1 MTTTDDTGTAA
12 QPTGDGTGDAVD
24 TQVSGTNGAAVAPQ
38 GRSGKTVAVPLD
50 GRVIRPTRVISAA
63 ALRAVIRDGEA
74 AALSTVETRTQSGPP
89 PQKAQLLSSTRL
101 VDLVGSQPDDTSA
114 PEDAPMPVK
123 SKADP
128 DDAGRVT
135 SPANDDV
142 AADRSR
148 RNVSRGRR
156 SEAGN
161 RTRADDLAPDARE
174 EEEVDV
180 AQPREPKQRKSRPL
194 RKRNPR
200 SFSSDVPGSRYLP
213 GFLDTPWRR
222 FLLFWGTAAAAG
234 SYAGIRVWFSTW
246 ANDPIH
252 QVDGV
257 LAYAITLVA
266 FTIGVLIFR
275 ATKFSPF
282 ALFGLLVLAAWLG
295 STYGPDALPLV
306 YPHTAK
312 AGLSPY
318 DTKLLA
324 NAIGLIGPMAWWM
337 WLVRRKFWLWRWLAC
352 ALLSSSI
359 LACAMFTTA
368 S

>member
-1 MTTTDDTGTAA
+1 VTTTDDTGTTAE
-12 QPTGDGTGDAVD
+12 PTVDGKGDAVD
-24 TQVSGTNGAAVAPQ
+24 TQVSGTNGAALAPQ
-38 GRSGKTVAVPLD
+38 GRSSKTVAVPLD
-50 GRVIRPTRVISAA
+50 GRVITPTRVISAA
-63 ALRAVIRDGEA
+63 SPRAVIRDGEA
-74 AALSTVETRTQSGPP
+74 AALSPVETRPQSGPP

-101 VDLVGSQPDDTSA
+101 VELVGSQPHDTSA
-114 PEDAPMPVK
+114 PEDAPRPVK
-123 SKADP
+123 SNADP

-135 SPANDDV
+135 SPTAKDE

-148 RNVSRGRR
+148 RKVSRGRR
-156 SEAGN
+156 SEAGYK
-161 RTRADDLAPDARE
+161 TQADDLAPEAE
-174 EEEVDV
+174 EEEALDV
-180 AQPREPKQRKSRPL
+180 AEPHEPKQRKSRPQ
-194 RKRNPR
+194 RRRNRR
-200 SFSSDVPGSRYLP
+200 SFSSDVPGSRHLP

-246 ANDPIH
+246 ADDPVH

-266 FTIGVLIFR
+266 FTIGVRILR
-275 ATKFSPF
+275 ATKFNPF

-295 STYGPDALPLV
+295 STYGPDALPLA